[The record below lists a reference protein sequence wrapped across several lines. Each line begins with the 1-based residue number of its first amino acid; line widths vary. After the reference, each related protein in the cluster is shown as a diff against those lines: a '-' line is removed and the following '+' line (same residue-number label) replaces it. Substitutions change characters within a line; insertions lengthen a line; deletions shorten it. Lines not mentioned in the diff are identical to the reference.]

1 MDSYTPG
8 AAASLKVAVGQH
20 TDAGRKAVN
29 QDFHGLCVPGEP
41 LLAAKGI
48 AIALADG
55 ISSSNV
61 SHIAS
66 ETAVA
71 SFLED
76 YYCTPETWSVKKSA
90 HKVLT
95 ATNGWLHAQT
105 RQRHHHDQPRDAD
118 RGYVCTLT
126 VMVLKATTAHILH
139 IGDARIYR
147 LRGGA
152 LEQLTDDHR
161 VWISNDKSY
170 LGRALGLAS
179 HLEIDYH
186 TQALEPGDVF
196 VLATDGVYEH
206 VGAQDVAQAIAA
218 HPEALDK
225 SARAL
230 VELAL
235 ERGSDDNLTVQ
246 IVRIDALPQPQAD
259 EIGRYSLNLPC
270 PPLLAAGLDFEGFR
284 IQDELRASHRSHVY
298 LARDIAS
305 GEPVVI
311 KIPSLDLRHDPAY
324 LERLLTEEWIA
335 RRIDSRHVV
344 RAWPMPRPRRFL
356 YTVSEYI
363 PGRTLTQWMAEH
375 PRPTLEQAVTLIEQI
390 ARGLQAFHRLEIIH
404 QDLRP
409 DNILITE
416 DGQAKIIDL
425 GSTQAAGLLDRASQ
439 EDSAAPMLGTA
450 QYAAPEYFL
459 GESGTTRSDLYS
471 LAAMLYQML
480 SGRLP
485 YGADVARARSRAA
498 QLKLTYVSVL
508 DRDRELPAWIDGVLS
523 RALHPDPASRTP
535 ELSEFTYALRH
546 PPDAAQRGQRAPLL
560 ERNPLA
566 FWKGLCLAQFVA
578 ILILIIT
585 L

>member
-1 MDSYTPG
+1 MDRPAPG
-8 AAASLKVAVGQH
+8 AAACLQVAVGQH
-20 TDAGRKAVN
+20 TEPGRKPVN
-29 QDFHGLCVPGEP
+29 QDFHGLCVPAEP
-41 LLAAKGI
+41 LLGAKGI

-55 ISSSNV
+55 ISSSQV

-90 HKVLT
+90 HKVLS

-105 RQRHHHDQPRDAD
+105 RQRHHPDQPRDAD

-147 LRGGA
+147 LRGSA
-152 LEQLTDDHR
+152 MEPLTDDHR
-161 VWISNDKSY
+161 VWISQDKSY
-170 LGRALGLAS
+170 LGRALGLAP

-186 TQALEPGDVF
+186 TQPLELGDVF
-196 VLATDGVYEH
+196 LLATDGVYEH
-206 VGAQDVAQAIAA
+206 IQAHDVAHAIAL
-218 HPEALDK
+218 HPDALDDA
-225 SARAL
+225 ARAL
-230 VELAL
+230 VQLAF

-246 IVRIDALPQPQAD
+246 LVRIDALPPRRAD
-259 EIGRYSLNLPC
+259 EIARYSLNLPC
-270 PPLLAAGLDFEGFR
+270 PPLLAAGMEFEGFR

-305 GEPVVI
+305 GDAVVI

-324 LERLLTEEWIA
+324 LERLMTEEWIA

-344 RAWPMPRPRRFL
+344 RAWPMPRARRYL
-356 YTVSEYI
+356 YTVSECI
-363 PGRTLTQWMAEH
+363 AGRTLTQWMADH
-375 PRPTLEQAVTLIEQI
+375 PRPTLEQAVALIEQI
-390 ARGLQAFHRLEIIH
+390 ARGLQAFHRLEIVH
-404 QDLRP
+404 NDLRP
-409 DNILITE
+409 DNILVGD
-416 DGQAKIIDL
+416 DGKATIIDL
-425 GSTQAAGLLDRASQ
+425 GSTQAAGLLDR
-439 EDSAAPMLGTA
+439 SAQDDDAPPMLGTA
-450 QYAAPEYFL
+450 QYAAPELFL
-459 GESGTTRSDLYS
+459 GEAGTARSDLYS

-498 QLKLTYVSVL
+498 QLRLNYVSVL
-508 DRDRELPAWIDGVLS
+508 DRKRELPAWIDGVLS
-523 RALHPDPASRTP
+523 RALHPDPAQRTP
-535 ELSEFTYALRH
+535 ELSEFTHALRH
-546 PPDAAQRGQRAPLL
+546 PPASSAHQARLPLL

-566 FWKGLCLAQFVA
+566 FWKGLCVVQLIV
-578 ILILIIT
+578 ILILF
-585 L
+585 LDR